1 MGNKSDS
8 PVTNES
14 FIDELKNIRDQFEWK
29 LQRDTNSY
37 FARRA
42 QPRLLIRAS
51 CKSGS
56 ATRKVFEPIAA
67 VCYALTGTDYEE
79 ITGSSAG
86 KELGLS
92 SVCIA
97 EIIAAS
103 NDSVWVGAEGKR
115 EPVEYLHALRSRL
128 LDAVGL

>member
-1 MGNKSDS
+1 M
-8 PVTNES
+8 TNES
-14 FIDELKNIRDQFEWK
+14 FTDELKNIRDQFDWN
-29 LQRDTNSY
+29 LQPDSESN
-37 FARRA
+37 FERRV
-42 QPRLLIRAS
+42 QSRLHIRAS

-115 EPVEYLHALRSRL
+115 EPVEYLHALRSRP